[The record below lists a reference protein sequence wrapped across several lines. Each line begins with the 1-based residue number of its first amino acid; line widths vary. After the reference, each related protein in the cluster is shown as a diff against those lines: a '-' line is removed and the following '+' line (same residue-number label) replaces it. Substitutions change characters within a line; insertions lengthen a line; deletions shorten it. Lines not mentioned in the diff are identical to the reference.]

1 MLINS
6 NSKEKLHRNKLVCV
20 EARFF
25 FVSVCNCLTSF
36 NKRAHYDAYPKC
48 HGLTC
53 IKRHPLITEGDHEIE
68 VLQRALKILRQPI
81 IDLLM
86 YKNLLKKILTSI
98 SGDHCNM
105 DQNFYLKDYFLN
117 YYFRGSALSDRLI
130 QYRLMQVRLYIYT
143 CQPVLRKPTE
153 RTEFLIGAV
162 KLQLSIT
169 SQMCHLDSFL
179 LRENAKYGFVHGE
192 VVSFDSAFEKIL
204 EIFRDLVCLAY

>member
-1 MLINS
+1 
-6 NSKEKLHRNKLVCV
+6 
-20 EARFF
+20 
-25 FVSVCNCLTSF
+25 
-36 NKRAHYDAYPKC
+36 
-48 HGLTC
+48 
-53 IKRHPLITEGDHEIE
+53 
-68 VLQRALKILRQPI
+68 
-81 IDLLM
+81 
-86 YKNLLKKILTSI
+86 
-98 SGDHCNM
+98 M
-105 DQNFYLKDYFLN
+105 DYNFYLRDYFLH

-169 SQMCHLDSFL
+169 NQMCHLDSFL

-204 EIFRDLVCLAY
+204 EIFRDLVCLA